1 MRGEPLRHWLIKRM
15 YYPIIGQFLQYE
27 PIIYW
32 FSWSGLIYD
41 LIVGTLLVFPQTFY
55 IGLSTTLFFHLT
67 NKYLFNIG
75 IFPWLMI
82 ATTSLYFEPY
92 WPRRFFYYI
101 KEYSKKNPK
110 PFTDYAKPSW
120 KKTKV
125 RALSLGKKL
134 MLLFVFLFLMQQLLT
149 PIRHHFYPGNVFWN
163 EHGHRY
169 SWRMKLRDKQ
179 CDGELYTY
187 IPETREWFEFPLNN
201 VLTPRHYQK
210 FTSRPEFIA
219 QSVQL
224 VQHHLEKANSNSNR
238 TLTPELYCYVAC
250 RVNYREA
257 AMLTNPRYNLANIDV
272 WSWPY
277 EWIEEM
283 PELTEEQAAEI
294 PWNFEWVYIYLKIIL
309 LYYFI
314 ILFYYII
321 LLNIYFY

>member
-1 MRGEPLRHWLIKRM
+1 
-15 YYPIIGQFLQYE
+15 
-27 PIIYW
+27 
-32 FSWSGLIYD
+32 
-41 LIVGTLLVFPQTFY
+41 
-55 IGLSTTLFFHLT
+55 
-67 NKYLFNIG
+67 
-75 IFPWLMI
+75 
-82 ATTSLYFEPY
+82 
-92 WPRRFFYYI
+92 
-101 KEYSKKNPK
+101 
-110 PFTDYAKPSW
+110 
-120 KKTKV
+120 
-125 RALSLGKKL
+125 

-294 PWNFEWVYIYLKIIL
+294 PWNFEWNFNWLFKPWESNRERLKMEQQNNLIKMEEL
-309 LYYFI
+309 AASWADDFRNFI
-314 ILFYYII
+314 ITEKFNGDEKLADSKFRKFV
-321 LLNIYFY
+321 NQGT